1 MRSALFIPPF
11 DELADPRVL
20 VDLAVAAEEAGWD
33 GFFLWDHIRW
43 REPVAD
49 VADPWIA
56 LAAIAQ
62 ATERIRIG
70 PMVTPLARRRP
81 AKVVRETVTL
91 DHLSGGRLTFGAGLA
106 SDSFGGELS
115 ITGEELDDR
124 VRAEMLDESL
134 SIVTRAWT
142 GERVSHRGKHYT
154 VDAMSFL
161 PRPVQRPGV
170 PVWIAGF
177 AGNVR
182 PMRRAAR
189 HDGFCTVDVPH
200 QDDVARMAEELAG
213 MRADEGR
220 AGEPFDLA
228 VALSVGTDP
237 RPYENAGATW
247 WLVEFPWSGLT
258 VEQVRGVIADGP
270 AD

>member
-11 DELADPRVL
+11 DDLADLRVL
-20 VDLAVAAEEAGWD
+20 VDLAVAAEDAGWD

-43 REPVAD
+43 REPVVD

-56 LAAIAQ
+56 LTAVAV

-70 PMVTPLARRRP
+70 PMITPLARRRP

-91 DHLSGGRLTFGAGLA
+91 DHLSGGRLTLGAGLA
-106 SDSFGGELS
+106 SDSFGAELS

-134 SIVTRAWT
+134 SIITRAWT
-142 GERVSHRGKHYT
+142 GERVAHRGKHYT
-154 VDAMSFL
+154 VDSMSFL

-177 AGNVR
+177 PGNVR

-189 HDGFCTVDVPH
+189 HDGFCTVNLPH
-200 QDDVARMAEELAG
+200 HDAVAEMAEQLVG

-220 AGEPFDLA
+220 SDDAFDLA
-228 VALSVGTDP
+228 VALDVGTDP
-237 RPYENAGATW
+237 RPYEKAGATW
-247 WLVEFPWSGLT
+247 WLVGFSPSGT
-258 VEQVRGVIADGP
+258 SAEQVRAVIQDGP
-270 AD
+270 AT